1 MQTEVKNEKEYKP
14 AKSVIRYAWVR
25 MKEEGAVKLTD
36 KKKIFTEVLEESSI
50 QPWTKQY
57 MIKKANSMRS
67 HTAFDRYLINSKSYF
82 ERNFVMVEE
91 KDR

>member
-1 MQTEVKNEKEYKP
+1 MQTKVKNEKEYYP

-25 MKEEGAVKLTD
+25 MKNEGAVKLAD

-50 QPWTKQY
+50 QPWTKRY
-57 MIKKANSMRS
+57 MINKANGMRS

-91 KDR
+91 RDI

>member
-1 MQTEVKNEKEYKP
+1 MQTKVKNEKEYKP

-25 MKEEGAVKLTD
+25 MKNEGAIKLAD

-57 MIKKANSMRS
+57 MIKKANSMKS
-67 HTAFDRYLINSKSYF
+67 HTAFDRYLINSKAYF
-82 ERNFVMVEE
+82 ERNFAMVEE
-91 KDR
+91 RDI